1 MLDAQLGRYV
11 TQDDQ
16 LRDTPADPVALD
28 RLVTGLRADLA
39 AARARG
45 DTAAVRER
53 LGRLGDALR
62 VASGAAGGYEEPVAM
77 LTEALRMSQESA
89 DAPGVVASRIR
100 LAEALRDAGRPD
112 TAEPLLRAALSLAG
126 AECPEY
132 LDHAWYA
139 LGTCQLIL
147 GDPTGAV
154 RSFQVAVSLCHGR
167 SAGPLLAVA
176 ERALT
181 LARDAQARS
190 A

>member
-1 MLDAQLGRYV
+1 VLDTHLGRYV
-11 TQDDQ
+11 TQDDE
-16 LRDTPADPVALD
+16 LRDTPADPAAFD

-39 AARARG
+39 AAREHG
-45 DTAAVRER
+45 DSAAVRER

-62 VASGAAGGYEEPVAM
+62 VRARSGDGYEEPVAL

-89 DAPGVVASRIR
+89 DAPGVVANRIR

-132 LDHAWYA
+132 LEHAWYA
-139 LGTCQLIL
+139 LGTCQLTL
-147 GDPTGAV
+147 GDPAGAI
-154 RSFQVAVSLCHGR
+154 RSFQVAVSLCRGR
-167 SAGPLLAVA
+167 SAGPLVGIA
-176 ERALT
+176 ERALS
-181 LARDAQARS
+181 LARDVQTRS